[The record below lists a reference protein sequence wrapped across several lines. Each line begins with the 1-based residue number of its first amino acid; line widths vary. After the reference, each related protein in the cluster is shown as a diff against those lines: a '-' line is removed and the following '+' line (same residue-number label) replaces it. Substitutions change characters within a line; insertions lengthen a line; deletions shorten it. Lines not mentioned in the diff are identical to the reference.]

1 MQIVRMRSVL
11 FLWYSIR
18 HAEYSLFFLT
28 FVAKITKKEKYGSNR
43 RCGGKSGCI
52 SRKISL

>member
-18 HAEYSLFFLT
+18 HAEYSLIFLT
-28 FVAKITKKEKYGSNR
+28 FVAK
-43 RCGGKSGCI
+43 
-52 SRKISL
+52 